1 VCLVGLL
8 LFWLWL
14 WKKLL
19 WEKHK
24 IVSCDRCDFWE
35 SIPHLRVDPTCHRL
49 YHLLPLTKGEDY
61 RRGRRQG
68 CSPEL
73 LPLQHAGGATGKG
86 HSRTHAARR
95 SYGGATTRFSNGGAC
110 MCPPTMGFARVLPR
124 SEKLC
129 GIRCRWSSLVPRW
142 VAELVCSLPQW
153 DSLGRGQGSKDSW
166 PPARAEGGARAGE
179 EPRLVSA
186 RMSGTNRAAAL
197 EPRGWGSCAHHR
209 PWELGGATCT
219 ASRGC
224 LAGLGGG
231 PQAMGGIATGEGRE
245 KKERNR
251 MDRFVYNQWQV
262 VILWS
267 KST

>member
-1 VCLVGLL
+1 LGCCFFG
-8 LFWLWL
+8 
-14 WKKLL
+14 
-19 WEKHK
+19 
-24 IVSCDRCDFWE
+24 CDFEKSCYGKSTRPFHVIVVTFGKASLTCEWT
-35 SIPHLRVDPTCHRL
+35 PRVIDCIIFFLSPRERT
-49 YHLLPLTKGEDY
+49 TGGGEDKGAH
-61 RRGRRQG
+61 RSCCLSSTPVEPRARATPARTR
-68 CSPEL
+68 P
-73 LPLQHAGGATGKG
+73 GGATAG
-86 HSRTHAARR
+86 
-95 SYGGATTRFSNGGAC
+95 FSNGGAC
-110 MCPPTMGFARVLPR
+110 MWPPTMGFARVLPR

-209 PWELGGATCT
+209 PWELGGATGT

-251 MDRFVYNQWQV
+251 MDRFVYNQWKV
-262 VILWS
+262 VIL
-267 KST
+267 